1 MPSNQSGSRKR
12 TKTGDATGTTTITK
26 KTSPYDR
33 AFEQHLIDHRIYPS
47 RYRHTDGKNVQEPDN
62 VEELRTM
69 LARPRASLS
78 PSRFTDR
85 KWEDFE
91 LVNEQA
97 MTEDSVMSKAFPII
111 AGTAD
116 VPYQENLLFGN
127 LKELT
132 DGSITQA
139 QPDVYYGEFS

>member
-1 MPSNQSGSRKR
+1 M
-12 TKTGDATGTTTITK
+12 
-26 KTSPYDR
+26 
-33 AFEQHLIDHRIYPS
+33 
-47 RYRHTDGKNVQEPDN
+47 
-62 VEELRTM
+62 EELRTM

-78 PSRFTDR
+78 PSSITDR
-85 KWEDFE
+85 EWEDFGQA
-91 LVNEQA
+91 NEQA
-97 MTEDSVMSKAFPII
+97 MTENSVMSKVFPMI